1 MPGMPVAEAFGQQHF
16 DALTC
21 DLIGVVAEE

>member
-1 MPGMPVAEAFGQQHF
+1 MPVAEAFGQQHF